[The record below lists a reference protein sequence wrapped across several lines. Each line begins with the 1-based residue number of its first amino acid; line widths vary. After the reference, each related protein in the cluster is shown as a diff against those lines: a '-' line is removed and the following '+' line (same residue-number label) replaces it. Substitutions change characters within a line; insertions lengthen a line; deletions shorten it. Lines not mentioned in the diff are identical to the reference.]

1 MSLIAAGGA
10 TESTAT
16 VENAEFFPALELAQ
30 FRAAMRVDGTITD
43 GRAIHALESALYDVN
58 QQLASWAA
66 EKQETG
72 AASINDVQPPPWLPA
87 GAYQRLYLRAVYA
100 TAKAS
105 LIERYRDYDSSGEGD
120 NKADKLDPLAD
131 DYRRDAS
138 WAIADITGR
147 RRSTVELI

>member
-1 MSLIAAGGA
+1 MSLIAAGGE

-16 VENAEFFPALELAQ
+16 VENAEFFPVLELDQ

-43 GRAIHALESALYDVN
+43 GRATHALESALFDVN
-58 QQLASWAA
+58 QQLAAWAA
-66 EKQETG
+66 EKQESG

-87 GAYQRLYLRAVYA
+87 GAYKRLYLRAVYA

-120 NKADKLDPLAD
+120 NKAEKLDPVAD

-138 WAIADITGR
+138 WAISDITGR

>member
-1 MSLIAAGGA
+1 MSLIAAGGE

-16 VENAEFFPALELAQ
+16 VDNAEFFPPLKVAE

-43 GRAIHALESALYDVN
+43 GRATHALESALYDVN
-58 QQLASWAA
+58 QQLATWAA
-66 EKQETG
+66 EKQEAG
-72 AASINDVQPPPWLPA
+72 AASIDAVQPPPWLPA

-120 NKADKLDPLAD
+120 NKADKLDPVAD
-131 DYRRDAS
+131 DYRRDAA

-147 RRSTVELI
+147 RRATVELI